1 MTSFVISELIVIFV
15 LTTLYYFIKDIKSDQ
30 KKKSVILSK
39 DKRVHE

>member
-30 KKKSVILSK
+30 KKKV
-39 DKRVHE
+39 